1 MNSVPT
7 NMPVFKEY
15 EPTEENFSIGHD
27 SKGLSFTV
35 IREHNGSV
43 VATLPNGLRPE
54 EKTLA
59 RLFANSPQMLEALE
73 YVLGEIDLP
82 KDGRFYIQN
91 IVDEIRGE

>member
-1 MNSVPT
+1 MNTVPT
-7 NMPVFKEY
+7 SMPIFKDY
-15 EPTEENFSIGHD
+15 EPTEENFAITH
-27 SKGLSFTV
+27 SKDGLSFV
-35 IREHNGSV
+35 VAREHNGSI
-43 VATLPNGLRPE
+43 VATLPHGLRPE
-54 EKTLA
+54 EKLLA